1 MNEEQLLLVIKRLAH
16 QIMENHLGLENTAI
30 IGMQPRGVF
39 LSDKI
44 KNEFEHMDGVSN
56 FEYGKLDI
64 TFYRDDF
71 RSELHVANKTEI
83 PFSLEGKSVVLVD
96 DVLYTG
102 RTVRAALDALID
114 LGRPKGI
121 QLAVLVDRGH
131 RELPIR
137 ADYVGKNLPTA
148 LDEVVKVNLA
158 ETDGTDSVELWD
170 RSTLEALA
178 AQGRQV

>member
-96 DVLYTG
+96 DVLWTG
-102 RTVRAALDALID
+102 RTSRADLDSLLD
-114 LGRPKGI
+114 FGRPKSVE
-121 QLAVLVDRGH
+121 LCVLINRRFG
-131 RELPIR
+131 RELPIQ
-137 ADYVGKNLPTA
+137 ADYIGRSIDTVDSQK
-148 LDEVVKVNLA
+148 VKV
-158 ETDGTDSVELWD
+158 SWVERGDD
-170 RSTLEALA
+170 RSEVKIL
-178 AQGRQV
+178 